1 MANKKDNNYTDILLE
16 DIRDQNRAVLEAVGA
31 MQDHVKLIP
40 KISERLE
47 KLEYDMA
54 AVRIA
59 TRVTNDSIKLIKI
72 RTEKLEEHETRITKL
87 EQKAA

>member
-40 KISERLE
+40 KMSERLE

-54 AVRIA
+54 AVRMA

>member
-1 MANKKDNNYTDILLE
+1 MANKKNNNYTDILLE
-16 DIRDQNRAVLEAVGA
+16 DIRDQNRAVLEAVGV

-40 KISERLE
+40 KMSERLE

-54 AVRIA
+54 AVRVA

>member
-1 MANKKDNNYTDILLE
+1 MANKKNNNYTDILLE

-40 KISERLE
+40 KMSERLE

-54 AVRIA
+54 AVRMA

>member
-31 MQDHVKLIP
+31 MQDHVKLSP
-40 KISERLE
+40 NISERLE

>member
-54 AVRIA
+54 AVRMA

>member
-40 KISERLE
+40 KMSERLE
-47 KLEYDMA
+47 KLEYDMV
-54 AVRIA
+54 AVRMA